1 MMDKTNYQFFMRTTN
16 LDSYVGH
23 WIAICDQKIVSF
35 GKDVKKVF
43 EEAKKQ
49 QRCPNGIPLLTWMPD
64 YEPMIF

>member
-1 MMDKTNYQFFMRTTN
+1 MDKTNYQSFMKTTN
-16 LDSYVGH
+16 LESYVGQ

-49 QRCPNGIPLLTWMPD
+49 QRYPNGTPLLIWVPD
-64 YEPMIF
+64 NEPMIF

>member
-1 MMDKTNYQFFMRTTN
+1 MMDENYQFFMRTN
-16 LDSYVGH
+16 LDSCYVGQ

-49 QRCPNGIPLLTWMPD
+49 QRYPKGTPLLAWVSD
-64 YEPMIF
+64 DEPMIF